1 MSKLKRRDF
10 LCYLSSVALFPFIGQ
25 EEVSAQVKNFKLT
38 SPIHEATYTYVGGPM
53 ECRLQFRKKQVYPRI
68 VRVDYRANGI
78 LVGSG
83 LPHANANQNFYYS
96 WAIPIPSPQGDN
108 YTLRA
113 EAIQARTGNIVGT
126 DSVDFR
132 IVRLQG

>member
-10 LCYLSSVALFPFIGQ
+10 LYYLSAVAFIPLVGQ
-25 EEVSAQVKNFKLT
+25 QEVFAQVKNLKLI
-38 SPIHEATYTYVGGPM
+38 SPVHGATYTYVGGPM
-53 ECRLQFRKKQVYPRI
+53 ECRLKFRQKQVYPRI
-68 VRVDYRANGI
+68 VRVDYRANGTLI
-78 LVGSG
+78 GSG

-96 WAIPIPSPQGDN
+96 WAIPVPSLQGDD
-108 YTLRA
+108 YILRA

-132 IVRLQG
+132 VIRLQG